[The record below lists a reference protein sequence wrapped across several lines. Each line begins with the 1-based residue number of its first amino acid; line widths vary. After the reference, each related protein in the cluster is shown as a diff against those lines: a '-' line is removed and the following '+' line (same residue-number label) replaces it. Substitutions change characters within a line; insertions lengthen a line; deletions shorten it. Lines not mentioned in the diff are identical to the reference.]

1 METERLQLPVFF
13 GPFLASITSTSQFF
27 VSLIFIHKFALRC
40 SNQPANVKR
49 YCWRIVWF
57 QYISIVHLSP
67 HFLDSQWSLQEQ
79 SLSVIGFQPWF
90 VSTGFNRQVSGFV
103 QLERYA
109 SGRHLWKWFR
119 RRTLKH
125 SCCMVW
131 LSRMHIGCTEHAML
145 DTFSKTVGLI
155 SASVLKCFRLSP
167 SRYDNNGMHLA
178 KFQILHTADS
188 ADWNVRYNWNTHK
201 IKTLAFR

>member
-1 METERLQLPVFF
+1 MFES
-13 GPFLASITSTSQFF
+13 ASQCKE
-27 VSLIFIHKFALRC
+27 VLLEDSL
-40 SNQPANVKR
+40 
-49 YCWRIVWF
+49 
-57 QYISIVHLSP
+57 ISIVHLSP
-67 HFLDSQWSLQEQ
+67 HFLSMEESAGTE
-79 SLSVIGFQPWF
+79 SLSDRVSAL

-188 ADWNVRYNWNTHK
+188 ADWNVRYNWNMHK